1 MTNPTHPTT
10 ATIHTQ
16 KNRRAFKG
24 LAYKRYQHV
33 PLYLEWAP
41 LNTFTTMAAAA
52 LPALPDNDPAQ
63 AQPPTAA
70 AATPAPTAPA
80 SAVTASPATAAAATA
95 APAAAEQGE
104 EEVVGEGSF
113 TLFVKNLNFATTDEG
128 LAAFFK
134 ARTQGVRAVN
144 IPKKAA
150 PGAGAKGGKQQPQGQ
165 QQLSMGYGFVE
176 YASPAAARAALRAAD
191 GQLLEGHK
199 LQCKL
204 SDKRLTARPAAA
216 AKGAA
221 GGPAKRTKLVVR
233 NLAFQANVREIKE
246 LFGAFGKLK
255 TVRLPKKF
263 DGSHRGFA
271 FVEFLTAQEAGN
283 AFAALAST
291 HLYGRHL
298 VLEWAEDKDNIE
310 ALREKAQKDAWKGA
324 VGRLSS
330 DGPGPGAG
338 GKKGKPKGGFDGDEE
353 L

>member
-1 MTNPTHPTT
+1 M
-10 ATIHTQ
+10 
-16 KNRRAFKG
+16 
-24 LAYKRYQHV
+24 
-33 PLYLEWAP
+33 
-41 LNTFTTMAAAA
+41 
-52 LPALPDNDPAQ
+52 
-63 AQPPTAA
+63 
-70 AATPAPTAPA
+70 
-80 SAVTASPATAAAATA
+80 
-95 APAAAEQGE
+95 
-104 EEVVGEGSF
+104 VGEGSF

-150 PGAGAKGGKQQPQGQ
+150 PAAGAKGGKQQPGQQ

-216 AKGAA
+216 ANGAA

-298 VLEWAEDKDNIE
+298 VLEWAEDKDDLE
-310 ALREKAQKDAWKGA
+310 ALREKAQKDARK
-324 VGRLSS
+324 
-330 DGPGPGAG
+330 GAG
-338 GKKGKPKGGFDGDEE
+338 GCSSLRACPGEEGEGWKEEEEGDRPWTCVREVSLHYYCRALVGMGGEE
-353 L
+353 GHCGCSPPRLWSKDA